1 MSNQVGLVL
10 SGGGAKGAYHLGA
23 MKAIQEMN
31 ISIDR
36 ISGASI
42 GALNGAILASAKNL
56 DEGISHMEDVWHSLT
71 QQNPIQFKTNGI
83 KPSLPSIKQ
92 SIGYISFLLSSGLRL
107 TNPLGIMH
115 NLSQCLKIE
124 HVCDDRVLQKMM
136 QEYLNLEQLQHSLPL
151 YVSIFPQYHVNSA
164 IDDFLGGI
172 KDAFQTGILGIENHL
187 SEFRHIQSLPL
198 EQQKETILAS
208 AALPLLFKAY
218 ESENS
223 SRFTDGGQGGMIK
236 SQGNTP
242 IQPLIDSG
250 CKHIIVVHLDGTSL
264 WHRHDFPDVEIIEI
278 RPSIDMG
285 GFFEM
290 LDFSKPSIQMLIDTG
305 YRDAKLALSQVK
317 ESLEHLN
324 AMRQSTQQLKQVFNT
339 APSAT
344 LESAMNRLHD
354 SK

>member
-31 ISIDR
+31 ISIDM

-56 DEGISHMEDVWHSLT
+56 DEGISHMEDVWYCLA
-71 QQNPIQFKTNGI
+71 QQNPIQLTTNGI
-83 KPSLPSIKQ
+83 KPKLPSM
-92 SIGYISFLLSSGLRL
+92 GYISALISSGLKL
-107 TNPLGIMH
+107 TNPFAIIYH
-115 NLSQCLKIE
+115 LSKFFKIE
-124 HVCDDRVLQKMM
+124 HACDDSVLQKMM
-136 QEYLNLEQLQHSLPL
+136 QEYLNLEQLQHSIPL
-151 YVSIFPQYHVNSA
+151 YVSIFEQYHANSA
-164 IDDFLGGI
+164 IDDFLVGI
-172 KDAFQTGILGIENHL
+172 KDAFQTGILGIENRL

-218 ESENS
+218 QSENS

-290 LDFSKPSIQMLIDTG
+290 LDFSKPNIQTLIDTG
-305 YRDAKLALSQVK
+305 YQDAKLALSQVK

-344 LESAMNRLHD
+344 LESAMNRLRS